1 MKKIKIQVIKAL
13 KKTFELG
20 LNIGS
25 EGNVSFRNGDTVF
38 ITPSGIDTP
47 KINISKIAEVDI
59 SGQVKKKIKP
69 SSEILMHLQIYRN
82 RPEIN
87 SIVHC
92 HSLWASVLSCA
103 RKKIPAFHYMI
114 AEFGGN
120 DVKCAKYAT
129 FGTKKLANNVL
140 NVIENRAGC
149 LISNHGQLT
158 VADNLEKALNL
169 SIALEKLSKQYFLCS
184 LQKGTKNLTNE
195 EMIKVSKL
203 FKNYKFRH

>member
-25 EGNVSFRNGDTVF
+25 EGNVSFRNGETVF

-82 RPEIN
+82 RQMEI
-87 SIVHC
+87 
-92 HSLWASVLSCA
+92 
-103 RKKIPAFHYMI
+103 K
-114 AEFGGN
+114 
-120 DVKCAKYAT
+120 
-129 FGTKKLANNVL
+129 
-140 NVIENRAGC
+140 
-149 LISNHGQLT
+149 
-158 VADNLEKALNL
+158 
-169 SIALEKLSKQYFLCS
+169 
-184 LQKGTKNLTNE
+184 
-195 EMIKVSKL
+195 
-203 FKNYKFRH
+203 